1 MSDPESDLQAI
12 VQRYQ
17 QVVLEYEELDQQI
30 DRLLMEYGGA
40 SENMP
45 QWELARYRKLARQRD
60 DLQNEMR
67 DLEAQLQLDDSE
79 TDSGEIS

>member
-45 QWELARYRKLARQRD
+45 QWELARYHKLARQRD

>member
-1 MSDPESDLQAI
+1 MSDPESELQAI
-12 VQRYQ
+12 VQRYKQ
-17 QVVLEYEELDQQI
+17 LVLEYEELDRQI
-30 DRLLMEYGGA
+30 DQLLMEYGGA

-45 QWELARYRKLARQRD
+45 QWELARYRKMARQRD

-79 TDSGEIS
+79 TDAGEIS